1 MDVRPRD
8 FLRTKKGERA
18 KWNIELNSWVNKD
31 KGMEET
37 RLYVLRWLQGTESL
51 VISLRLE

>member
-31 KGMEET
+31 KGMEEM
-37 RLYVLRWLQGTESL
+37 RLCVLRWLRGTESL
-51 VISLRLE
+51 VVSLRLE